1 MKQKSKTRE
10 LIIGLLKS
18 NWILLAGIFI
28 LIVLSASL
36 SSITPM
42 IFQKVIDDLTVLK
55 LPALL
60 LYVLAIVAI
69 PFAVTL
75 LDVGKTKFSF
85 TLTNNVGKQL
95 RADLYEH
102 LLNVKMREFSKDSI
116 QGSYIALRA
125 T

>member
-75 LDVGKTKFSF
+75 LDVGKTKFPSHSR
-85 TLTNNVGKQL
+85 TTWESSCERTYMSICLT
-95 RADLYEH
+95 
-102 LLNVKMREFSKDSI
+102 
-116 QGSYIALRA
+116 
-125 T
+125 